1 MFPSLCVACHLHQP
15 NTFNCDST
23 IFHSGPIKALGKESS
38 QGKGVP
44 AIPSLKQ
51 PGFDGGIDQEEN
63 QEPCPKRLALTKE

>member
-1 MFPSLCVACHLHQP
+1 MFPVTYISLTH
-15 NTFNCDST
+15 ST
-23 IFHSGPIKALGKESS
+23 VTVQSHSGPIKALGKESS

-63 QEPCPKRLALTKE
+63 QEPCSKRLALTKE